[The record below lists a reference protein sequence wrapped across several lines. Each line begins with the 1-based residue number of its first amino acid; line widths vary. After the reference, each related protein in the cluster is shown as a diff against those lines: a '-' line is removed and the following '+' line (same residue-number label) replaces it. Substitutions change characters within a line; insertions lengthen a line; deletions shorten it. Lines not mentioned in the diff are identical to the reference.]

1 MNEDNDVLFASVD
14 GATEST
20 TLFYIYIETDGWGAE
35 TGWEIADSDGNVV
48 ASVAPN
54 TYDNTSTYE
63 EYVGVPST
71 GCYTFTLS
79 DEYGDG
85 LFGSQWGSIDG
96 ACYVYTLND
105 DLSNYSMVYG
115 YNGSY
120 GFDSETRAADVQ
132 TVVGLEEQIAE
143 TSFNVYP
150 NPVENVAWVDLNL
163 TGSEE
168 VRLDVVN
175 LLGQRVMSQDMGTM
189 SAGNSRLQLDLAG
202 VESGIYLVTL
212 TAGETTSTLRVT
224 KK

>member
-1 MNEDNDVLFASVD
+1 
-14 GATEST
+14 
-20 TLFYIYIETDGWGAE
+20 
-35 TGWEIADSDGNVV
+35 
-48 ASVAPN
+48 
-54 TYDNTSTYE
+54 
-63 EYVGVPST
+63 
-71 GCYTFTLS
+71 
-79 DEYGDG
+79 
-85 LFGSQWGSIDG
+85 
-96 ACYVYTLND
+96 
-105 DLSNYSMVYG
+105 MVYG